1 MSIRDIVTLPDPS
14 LRQVSK
20 PVARIDAEQLIP
32 AGSAE
37 EVEIRAC
44 AVDAVE
50 QMVASLRARRPSVC
64 ARDLDDWLWRRGGEP
79 TYKAR
84 PRHRTRCP
92 YY

>member
-1 MSIRDIVTLPDPS
+1 V
-14 LRQVSK
+14 LRLDGVLRFA
-20 PVARIDAEQLIP
+20 PELVARIE
-32 AGSAE
+32 AGLAIEPGSPE

-50 QMVASLRARRPSVC
+50 QMVGLLRARGRAVC
-64 ARDLDDWLWRRGGEP
+64 ARDLDDWLWLRGGEP
-79 TYKAR
+79 AYKAH